1 MLKNKVL
8 FPIILSV
15 AVLLAAA
22 GPFAAEAAGET
33 LLDINGHWAQQYIAE
48 MCASEIVT
56 GYPGG
61 LYQPDQS
68 VTRLELLASLVRVLG
83 QDEQAKNLARET
95 VDYYVPPP
103 DWGRG
108 YLIWGVQRGMLDKNL
123 LEQMAGPATRAEV
136 AALVCGAL
144 QISPGSGEPDFED
157 AGQIAPG
164 YRGLVSAV
172 VDRKIM
178 QGFPGNVF
186 KPDDEITRAQMA
198 VILSRIIDNNFAGA
212 EIQFQRYR
220 GAVSSI
226 DFTNQLITLKMG
238 DYGYLNKILDDDCE
252 IYLKEKN
259 ARLTDLELG
268 DEVTIVLNNNERVV
282 FIKNTAQQN
291 GTESGTDYHN
301 YAGRVDSLTYSEGEY
316 SLHLTDFDGRQMV
329 FPVAAAVTI
338 NQDGYTK
345 EIYSVNQ
352 NDFVEVRI
360 AESRI
365 TEINF
370 LDTTKF
376 EGTVT
381 SINSSKLTVRNDDG
395 EKETWQVPG
404 NVVVEG
410 STEEYE
416 DIENGSLV
424 EVKVYDGKAIIIEVI
439 EESSPEGEVDSLDTS
454 GTWGITIIKDNG
466 SSKKY
471 AVDDDVVVRNNDGD
485 VIDFEDLDT
494 GKRVR
499 LRLNSDDYVDLI
511 KVIDEAGNGYVEGE
525 IYSLDTSGAWGITI
539 TDEDGDRKKYDVVN
553 DVTVKN
559 SDGDSIDFEDLDTG
573 YMVKLR
579 LNSDGDVYRIEV
591 IDESGSSVS
600 GTVNNLKTGSSPWI
614 KIEKSSGS
622 IAKYYISNSAYYT
635 RNGSSINLRSIV
647 IGSEVEIRLNN
658 GKVVKIIV
666 TDDLNI
672 TLQGEITDI
681 NVSSKRIKIRQE
693 SGNSFSY
700 YLANNADLENEDGDE
715 IELED
720 LEEGWDVEI
729 KLENGKIEKLERK

>member
-1 MLKNKVL
+1 
-8 FPIILSV
+8 
-15 AVLLAAA
+15 
-22 GPFAAEAAGET
+22 
-33 LLDINGHWAQQYIAE
+33 